1 MPQLVRRNAPSRSV
15 QRWDPFREFEQLQ
28 EEMGRLM
35 QSAWSP
41 AGTGDG
47 GAWIPFADIE
57 ETEDAWVIEAELPG
71 VRKDDVNI
79 EMSNSELL
87 ISGDIT
93 KRERKGVLRR
103 RARRTGRFEYRVVLP
118 GDVDEEHIEANLHD
132 GVLTVRAPK
141 AERARPR
148 RIEVRESQHN
158 GDGQSSQKGQER
170 RQPQEAGQ
178 GAQS

>member
-1 MPQLVRRNAPSRSV
+1 MPQLVRRTAPPRPV

-35 QSAWSP
+35 QSVWSP
-41 AGTGDG
+41 AGSGDG

-79 EMSNSELL
+79 ETSNSELV

-93 KRERKGVLRR
+93 ERERKGVLRR

-118 GDVDEEHIEANLHD
+118 GDVDEEHIEASLHD
-132 GVLTVRAPK
+132 
-141 AERARPR
+141 
-148 RIEVRESQHN
+148 
-158 GDGQSSQKGQER
+158 
-170 RQPQEAGQ
+170 
-178 GAQS
+178 